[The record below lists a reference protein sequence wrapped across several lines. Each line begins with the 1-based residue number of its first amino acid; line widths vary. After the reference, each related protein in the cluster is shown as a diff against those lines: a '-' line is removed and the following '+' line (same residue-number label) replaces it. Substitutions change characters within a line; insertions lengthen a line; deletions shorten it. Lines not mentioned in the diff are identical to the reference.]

1 MEIVNLIVL
10 GLCAGAM
17 YALSAQGVVLIYRG
31 SGVLNL
37 AHAAIG
43 GLGAFVY
50 WEVTVNAGLPW
61 FLAVAAATVLTAV
74 IGLATYWLVIRPLV
88 GASALTK
95 LVATLAVLVIIQSAM
110 QLHYGSE
117 QRIVPNPLPDG
128 DLVIGSLKVPW
139 DRLILL
145 GVAVAMT
152 AAIAAFYRHSR
163 FGLATSATAENPRGA
178 SALGMSPNFISAA
191 NWAAGAGVAGCAS
204 ALMAP
209 ALQVQL
215 ASQVALVVPILA
227 AALMGAMRSFWLTL
241 AGGAVIG
248 IAQALVGRFVQAP
261 GWGEA
266 VPLVIIIVVM
276 LARSTGLGSRPEP
289 KEIRPKVGSGIL
301 RPGLVIGSV
310 AVLFVLLNWVLP
322 VEYVDATTLSLC
334 TGLILLSGVV
344 ITGYAGQL
352 SLAQFTLAGIGAVL
366 AGLMVSKW
374 ELPFLL
380 AILIAAVAMFPISFL
395 IGIPA
400 LRTRGI
406 NFAITTLGIAAAFQ
420 GVLFLNGRYTGG
432 DYVSVPSQSIF
443 GVELDTF
450 LYPARY
456 GTFALVLLTLASL
469 MVANLRRSQTGRK
482 LLAMRS
488 NERAAAAMGINV
500 YGIKLYAFA
509 LSGSI
514 AAIGGILL
522 VFRQTSLSYI
532 AHFEPADSINSVLY
546 SVVGGV
552 GYVVGPLF
560 GSLGQP
566 AAILPTIF
574 HGQGDTF
581 ALWLALVLGVMTIKL
596 VQDAPDGLVGMAI
609 QLVGRHIF
617 KKPRSALRA
626 LRASDVGA
634 TTVPARALEVNDLE
648 VRYGGTVAVS
658 GFTCRVEPGTILGI
672 IGPNGAGKTSL
683 VEALT
688 GYVTPSRGSA
698 SIGGTPLLGLSA
710 HARSRAGL
718 RRTFQSLELFDDL
731 TVGENL
737 LLASGTHQLS
747 SFATD
752 LVHPKAVVFSG
763 SATAAIR
770 EFDLEHDLDR
780 YPDELSYGRRRLVAI
795 ARSVATGP
803 SVLCLDEPAAG
814 LSAAERQELA
824 ALMRRLANEWGIAV
838 VLIEHDVD
846 LVMGVSDQVMALDF
860 GRTIATG
867 VPADVRSNPAVIAAY
882 IGEDDTAGEPPAVTE
897 SGALL

>member
-1 MEIVNLIVL
+1 VEIVNLIVL

-50 WEVTVNAGLPW
+50 WEVAVSAGLPW
-61 FLAVAAATVLTAV
+61 ILAVAAATGAATL
-74 IGLATYWLVIRPLV
+74 IGLVIYLLVIRPLS

-95 LVATLAVLVIIQSAM
+95 LVATLAVLVIIQSGM
-110 QLHYGSE
+110 QLHYGSD
-117 QRIVPNPLPDG
+117 QRIVPNPLSSG
-128 DLVIGSLKVPW
+128 DLEIGGLDVPW
-139 DRLILL
+139 SRIILL
-145 GVAVAMT
+145 AVALAVT
-152 AAIAAFYRHSR
+152 VGIALFYRYSR
-163 FGLATSATAENPRGA
+163 FGLATSATAENARGA
-178 SALGMSPNFISAA
+178 SALGMSHNFISAA
-191 NWAAGAGVAGCAS
+191 NWAAGAGIAGFAG
-204 ALMAP
+204 AMMAP

-215 ASQVALVVPILA
+215 ASQIALVVPILA
-227 AALMGAMRSFWLTL
+227 AALMGAMRSFWLTFV
-241 AGGAVIG
+241 GGAVIG
-248 IAQALVGRFVQAP
+248 IAQALVGRYVQTP

-266 VPLVIIIVVM
+266 VPLAIIIMAM
-276 LARSTGLGSRPEP
+276 LARSTGLSSRPEP
-289 KEIRPKVGSGIL
+289 NEVRPKVGSGIV
-301 RPGLVIGSV
+301 RPSLFLGPV
-310 AVLFVLLNWVLP
+310 AVLFVLLHWVLP
-322 VEYVDATTLSLC
+322 VEYVDATTLTLC
-334 TGLILLSGVV
+334 VGLILLSGVV

-374 ELPFLL
+374 EVPFLL
-380 AILIAAVAMFPISFL
+380 AIVLTVVMMFPIAFL

-420 GVLFLNGRYTGG
+420 GVLFLNSSYTGG
-432 DYVSVPSQSIF
+432 DYVSVPTQSIF
-443 GVELDTF
+443 GWELNTF
-450 LYPARY
+450 LYPERY
-456 GTFALVLLTLASL
+456 GTVALVLLALASL

-488 NERAAAAMGINV
+488 NERAAAAMGVNV
-500 YGIKLYAFA
+500 YGVKLYAFA

-532 AHFEPADSINSVLY
+532 SYFEPTDSITSVLY
-546 SVVGGV
+546 SVVGGI
-552 GYVVGPLF
+552 GYVFGPLL

-566 AAILPTIF
+566 ASIMPTIF
-574 HGQGDTF
+574 HGQGDSF
-581 ALWLALVLGVMTIKL
+581 HLWLSLVLGVLTIKL
-596 VQDAPDGLVGMAI
+596 VQDAPDGLVGMSV
-609 QLVGRHIF
+609 QLVGRRVF
-617 KKPRSALRA
+617 KKLPSATRA
-626 LRASDVGA
+626 LTGGA
-634 TTVPARALEVNDLE
+634 DFATKVPARTLEVDDLE
-648 VRYGGTVAVS
+648 VRYGGTVAVT
-658 GFTCRVEPGTILGI
+658 GFDCTVEPGTILGI

-688 GYVTPSRGSA
+688 GYVTPTRGTA
-698 SIGGTPLLGLSA
+698 SIGGQMLLGRSA

-737 LLASGTHQLS
+737 LIASGTHQLS
-747 SFATD
+747 SFVTD
-752 LVHPKAVVFSG
+752 LVYPKKVVFSS

-770 EFDLEHDLDR
+770 EFALEGDLDK

-814 LSAAERQELA
+814 LSAVERQELA
-824 ALMRRLANEWGIAV
+824 VLMRRLADEWGIGI

-846 LVMGVSDQVMALDF
+846 LVMGVSDQVIAIDF
-860 GRTIATG
+860 GRTIASG
-867 VPADVRSNPAVIAAY
+867 LPADVRRNPAVIAAY
-882 IGEDDTAGEPPAVTE
+882 IGAEDGTDETPVPTE
-897 SGALL
+897 SGAFQ